1 MKNTVHKGTALGA
14 LILCGALAASAAALA
29 DGGVRTYE
37 VTIRNAT
44 LGQPITPSLFVTHNS
59 DFSMFEVGDTATAG
73 LATMAETG
81 NPGDLA
87 TEVESSDGVDDTVIL
102 ATDLMPDPVLLP
114 GLSNTTTI
122 SASGNTEFFSAVAM
136 LAATNDGFYAVRGV
150 RLPKNGSV
158 TFRGAAYDAGSEEN
172 TESDTDIPAIGA
184 SPMNLHVDPGEEFI
198 HVHAGVHGGSD
209 LIPAQHDWRNPVVE
223 ITIMRIKGDDD

>member
-1 MKNTVHKGTALGA
+1 MKNTIFKGTALGA
-14 LILCGALAASAAALA
+14 LILSGVLGASAAALA
-29 DGGVRTYE
+29 DGGMRNYE

-59 DFSMFEVGDTATAG
+59 EFSMFEVGDTATPG

-81 NPGDLA
+81 NPGVLV

-136 LAATNDGFYAVRGV
+136 LAATNDAFYAVRGV
-150 RLPKNGSV
+150 RLPNSGSV
-158 TFRGAAYDAGSEEN
+158 TVRGAAYDAGSEEN
-172 TESDTDIPAIGA
+172 TELDTDIPAIGA
-184 SPMNLHVDPGEEFI
+184 PPMNVHVDPGEGFI
-198 HVHAGVHGGSD
+198 HVHAGVHGGFD

-223 ITIMRIKGDDD
+223 ITITRIKNSGS